1 MILSIKANKLFEG
14 LTIKEYLKEYHV
26 GKGKIEEI
34 RVNKLVTLNDEIVSL
49 ETKIKE
55 DDILLFNMPE
65 NINFSPSDLSVEVVY
80 EDEEILIVNKPSGIL
95 IHPDGNEI
103 NNDTLVNRVARY
115 YLDKNDIREV
125 RYAHRIDVETSGLVL
140 FCKDFLTHSK
150 INYEVENHIVLREYR
165 ALVEGI
171 LKNKKGKINSP
182 IGRDRHVSNKFRVSN
197 SDKSKDAVTNYK
209 VVKEKENISLV
220 SCILETGRTHQ
231 IRVHLSSLNHPL
243 CGDGLYGGSKRKI
256 NRVGLHSYRIKLINP
271 ITFEEV
277 EVVKDLPLDM
287 KKVIGE

>member
-1 MILSIKANKLFEG
+1 MILEVKVNDIFEG
-14 LTIKEYLKEYHV
+14 LTIKELLKEYHV

-34 RVNKLVTLNDEIVSL
+34 RVNKSVTLNSEIVSL
-49 ETKIKE
+49 ETKIHK
-55 DDILLFNMPE
+55 DDILTFNMPE
-65 NINFSPSDLSVEVVY
+65 VINFTPSINTVEVVY
-80 EDEEILIVNKPSGIL
+80 EDDEILIVNKPSGIL
-95 IHPDGNEI
+95 IHPDGNEV

-115 YLDKNDIREV
+115 YQDKNDIREV

-165 ALVEGI
+165 ALSEGVFKI
-171 LKNKKGKINSP
+171 KKGRINSP

-197 SDKSKDAVTNYK
+197 SDKSKPSITNYK
-209 VVKEKENISLV
+209 VIKEKDNVSLV

-231 IRVHLSSLNHPL
+231 IRVHLSSINHQL

-256 NRVGLHSYRIKLINP
+256 NRVALHSYRIKLINP
-271 ITFEEV
+271 ITFEGIEV
-277 EVVKDLPLDM
+277 IKDIPLDM